1 MQRGHARGSSHGRA
15 CQWLPPSLFDNFHRA
30 LTFSLHSTGTHIA
43 HACLPAYIRNV
54 MLNIISQP
62 DPTHSHSPT
71 AVLLPASA
79 AVSVL
84 HQKTMSRMH
93 HCFFGWGFKMSSPT
107 LSVGSAFDMILL
119 IMGLHHCHWWPEGE
133 T

>member
-30 LTFSLHSTGTHIA
+30 LTFTLHSTGTHIA

-84 HQKTMSRMH
+84 HQKTMSWMR
-93 HCFFGWGFKMSSPT
+93 HCFFWLGLQDVLSHAVCWVCFRYDLADNGPT
-107 LSVGSAFDMILL
+107 SLPLVAGR
-119 IMGLHHCHWWPEGE
+119 
-133 T
+133 